1 MIVGVFL
8 RYFKTYQGINY
19 IPITDEDRFCGLV
32 GENGIGKSSILEA
45 LDCFFNSKEWNF
57 HTATKKSGKQSTKP
71 SIVPVFLIQKKF
83 FQEESDEFNKASLL
97 SDFVLNAVEENVIPS
112 TKSHM
117 KKFIEHRNIIKRNI
131 KIDDYFFLPIGLD
144 YENNISISI
153 FNSSYLLDKLHEE
166 KLLEGKTSLNEEEL
180 NDFKP
185 VLSVIKDIIE
195 YIYIPREID
204 PESFTKLETKEIQVL
219 MGETLNQI
227 LSDKVTSQQILEI
240 NKNLNGFLKTLEDE
254 LGVYSY
260 RTPTDRQQQLRKSDV
275 YNLIIQAFFNIRKL
289 HKKHGESWME
299 INSLSS
305 GEKQKAII
313 DVAHGFLSKHRKS
326 GANLIIAVDEPE
338 SSLHMSACFDQFDS
352 LYDISREC
360 MQVMFS
366 SHWYGF
372 LPVIESGSATI
383 ISKREGTHVFDQINL
398 GSYREQI
405 KQMTA
410 CSKGRLP
417 FDIRLKSMNDFVQ
430 SVITSSMGAEP
441 YNWLICEGSSEK
453 IYLSKYFEDLIESK
467 KLRIVPVGGAKEI
480 KRLYNYL
487 EATYEDFKNEIN
499 GKIILISDTDAEFL
513 SYNVT
518 KSEKLI
524 CKRMVNC
531 HTARTTKLV
540 NIQSN
545 PVSPA
550 TEIES
555 SLSGKTFYQTLLSFK
570 DDYSED
576 LGFLTKGIEEISDQ
590 VSYFALDL
598 RASEWEAINK
608 FFDKDNNKF
617 RFAKCYIENIDEN
630 HVVPNWIKEIRG
642 WLESNES

>member
-1 MIVGVFL
+1 MIVGIFL

-19 IPITDEDRFCGLV
+19 IPITDKDKFCGLV

-83 FQEESDEFNKASLL
+83 FKEASEEFNKALLL
-97 SDFVLNAVEENVIPS
+97 SDFVLNAVEENVALS

-117 KKFIEHRNIIKRNI
+117 KRFMEHRDLIKSNIN
-131 KIDDYFFLPIGLD
+131 IDDYFLLPIGLD

-153 FNSSYLLDKLHEE
+153 FNSNSLLDKLNKEG
-166 KLLEGKTSLNEEEL
+166 LLEGKTSLNEEDL

-185 VLSVIKDIIE
+185 VLNAIKNIIE

-204 PESFTKLETKEIQVL
+204 PENFTKLETKEIQVL
-219 MGETLNQI
+219 MGETLTQI

-254 LGVYSY
+254 LELYSY

-289 HKKHGESWME
+289 HKKHGDSWME

-326 GANLIIAVDEPE
+326 GTKLIIAVDEPE

-352 LYDISREC
+352 LYQISRDC

-372 LPVIESGSATI
+372 FPIIESGSATI

-398 GSYREQI
+398 ASYREQI
-405 KQMTA
+405 KQMAT
-410 CSKGRLP
+410 SSRGRLP

-430 SVITSSMGAEP
+430 SVMTSAMGENP
-441 YNWLICEGSSEK
+441 YNWIICEGSSEK
-453 IYLSKYFEDLIESK
+453 IYLNKYLEDLIK
-467 KLRIVPVGGAKEI
+467 IKRVRIVPVGGAREI
-480 KRLYNYL
+480 KRLYNYFST
-487 EATYEDFKNEIN
+487 AYDDFKSEIT
-499 GKIILISDTDAEFL
+499 GKVILISDTDAEL
-513 SYNVT
+513 VRYEVT
-518 KSEKLI
+518 EYENLI
-524 CKRMVNC
+524 CKRIVNC
-531 HTARTTKLV
+531 SNERDTKLV
-540 NIQSN
+540 NIQAN
-545 PVSPA
+545 PLSPA
-550 TEIES
+550 TEIE
-555 SLSGKTFYQTLLSFK
+555 LALNGKVFYETLLGFVGDYPDELSFLK
-570 DDYSED
+570 DVDD
-576 LGFLTKGIEEISDQ
+576 ISDE
-590 VSYFALDL
+590 VSYFSLDL
-598 RASEWEAINK
+598 KNSQWNLLDC
-608 FFDKDNNKF
+608 FFNKDNNKYKF
-617 RFAKCYIENIDEN
+617 SVEYVNKLKVEHKI
-630 HVVPNWIKEIRG
+630 PNWVNIVRG
-642 WLESNES
+642 WLE